1 MGAGVRLWLALAILL
16 ASAGASQ
23 AGDQAERLAAEL
35 RTHGFTDVQVTRTL
49 LGRTRIVADSKRG
62 QREIVLDPRTGQILR
77 DLFVATGNDEAQGGD
92 GPAQGAGPDNHDG
105 DGGDDH
111 DGNDGGHGD
120 GGHGDD

>member
-16 ASAGASQ
+16 VSVGASQ
-23 AGDQAERLAAEL
+23 AGDQAELLAAEL

-77 DLFVATGNDEAQGGD
+77 DLFVATRDDEAQGGD
-92 GPAQGAGPDNHDG
+92 GSAHGAGPGNH